1 MTDSFD
7 FATFADGMKRQ
18 GFDQAV
24 KRVWD
29 PLTTVEEHTHP
40 FHAKALVVQ
49 GEMWLTVNGRTQHLF
64 PGDTFEIPAHQP
76 HSERYGSKGAIYWVG
91 RRDVRKTEA

>member
-1 MTDSFD
+1 MTDTFD
-7 FATFADGMKRQ
+7 FATFAAGMKKQ
-18 GFDQAV
+18 GFDQAA
-24 KRVWD
+24 KRIWD
-29 PLTTVEEHTHP
+29 PRTTVEEHTHP

-76 HSERYGSKGAIYWVG
+76 HSERYGPEGAIYWVG
-91 RRDVRKTEA
+91 RRNVRSSSA